1 MSLHTYRSIHLL
13 FSLALVYSVFEEY
26 MPGSGVL
33 LWLVTWDAWWG
44 VEVGISHYKHSSR
57 VWGGLCCFS
66 LLNRCV
72 ALVLYVN
79 TDFMV
84 MFIKCA
90 VTVACTLK
98 GLCFHGA

>member
-72 ALVLYVN
+72 ALV
-79 TDFMV
+79 FM
-84 MFIKCA
+84 
-90 VTVACTLK
+90 
-98 GLCFHGA
+98 